1 MKGNRKWLV
10 IGAALLGA
18 AIGFMVGG
26 PVGAALGA
34 GLGMLLGGAG
44 RELLSAAARSEQPAE
59 TSASTREPGS
69 APEMTSQDE
78 HARPRTPEPESLQ
91 RSDSRRSSLEQFE
104 HAREMTRPESAQSGR
119 DSPEARGVEQ
129 DWPLRDSRLTR
140 PTSPT
145 PSIATVSSQSTVQRP
160 PFKQEMA
167 GLRPAGDPGNRRD
180 SAAYVRPDHQNRTA
194 SPRPGRA
201 K

>member
-34 GLGMLLGGAG
+34 GLGLLLGGAG
-44 RELLSAAARSEQPAE
+44 RELLSAATRPEQPAE
-59 TSASTREPGS
+59 TSVSTREPGS
-69 APEMTSQDE
+69 APEMTPQDE
-78 HARPRTPEPESLQ
+78 HARPRTLDPESLQ

-104 HAREMTRPESAQSGR
+104 PAREMTRPESAQSGR

-129 DWPLRDSRLTR
+129 DWPFRLTR

-145 PSIATVSSQSTVQRP
+145 PSIAAVSSESTVQRP
-160 PFKQEMA
+160 PFKQEMV
-167 GLRPAGDPGNRRD
+167 GLRPAGDPGNGRG

-194 SPRPGRA
+194 SPRPPGRA